1 MADSKG
7 GAPARRSRLAPRI
20 VSPRNKVNI
29 ALPLSMIRVGE
40 PRTMRSGDW
49 ISLAG
54 VAVTAIGFSVAIREL
69 NRIAHALEAE
79 QASQRASQPGTSPPQ
94 PV

>member
-7 GAPARRSRLAPRI
+7 AALARRSRPAQRV
-20 VSPRNKVNI
+20 VSQRNKVNV
-29 ALPLSMIRVGE
+29 ALPLSMIRAGE
-40 PRTMRSGDW
+40 PRAMRTGDW

-54 VAVTAIGFSVAIREL
+54 LTVSAIGFSVAIREL
-69 NRIAHALEAE
+69 IRIAHTLEAD
-79 QASQRASQPGTSPPQ
+79 QASHRASRIETSPSQ

>member
-1 MADSKG
+1 
-7 GAPARRSRLAPRI
+7 
-20 VSPRNKVNI
+20 
-29 ALPLSMIRVGE
+29 
-40 PRTMRSGDW
+40 MRPVDW

-79 QASQRASQPGTSPPQ
+79 QASQRASQTGTSPPQ

>member
-7 GAPARRSRLAPRI
+7 AAPTRRSRPAPRV

-40 PRTMRSGDW
+40 PRTMKPGDW

-79 QASQRASQPGTSPPQ
+79 QASQRARQTGTSPPQ

>member
-1 MADSKG
+1 
-7 GAPARRSRLAPRI
+7 
-20 VSPRNKVNI
+20 
-29 ALPLSMIRVGE
+29 
-40 PRTMRSGDW
+40 MRPVDW

-79 QASQRASQPGTSPPQ
+79 QASRRASQTGTSPPQ

>member
-7 GAPARRSRLAPRI
+7 AAPARRSRLAPRI

>member
-7 GAPARRSRLAPRI
+7 AAPARRSRPAPRV

-29 ALPLSMIRVGE
+29 ALPLSMIRAGE
-40 PRTMRSGDW
+40 PRTIRAGDW

-54 VAVTAIGFSVAIREL
+54 VAVTAIGFSVAIRGL

-79 QASQRASQPGTSPPQ
+79 QASQPGTSPPQ